1 MQIAK
6 AKVRRCEGEGAKVRR
21 CNDEARRYESAK
33 LRTRRSNT
41 TIAPSLSQLYTIVF
55 GPSPFN
61 MYVAL
66 YHLKTPLAINNDVCK
81 KKNKICNFKKIF
93 LTTSD
98 NLNTLSYNEI
108 EMSLCL
114 TVFKA

>member
-6 AKVRRCEGEGAKVRR
+6 AKVRRCEGEGAEVRR
-21 CNDEARRYESAK
+21 CNEEARGYESAK

-41 TIAPSLSQLYTIVF
+41 TIAPLLSQVYTIVF

-66 YHLKTPLAINNDVCK
+66 YHLKTLLAINNDVCK
-81 KKNKICNFKKIF
+81 KNKIRNSKKIF

-114 TVFKA
+114 TVF